1 MGSGQRMTEMT
12 PERRTRGARPR
23 PQGAL
28 GLLSR
33 SLGMASGGEAPLI
46 WGGGLPISPPRL
58 CLPWMGPAG
67 GVRPDQRRPMPLS
80 AWWCSE
86 GTWQGHAG
94 GSRGKALSAAC
105 GPSIPMQAADAMI
118 YGMRMKF
125 ESFSQCR
132 DPDFHKKLLNFVA
145 LCTSLGAGEGGLN
158 ALLDPSRRG
167 CLPMGNL
174 CDQIPGKRPR
184 GITGSG
190 GTNNS
195 DRKGTQYPFEQLN
208 IDPAGL
214 RRTPSHERK
223 HLGELVW

>member
-1 MGSGQRMTEMT
+1 MPRCNLRQGAAAAGSWVTDTPGPPQCMGSGQRMTEMT
-12 PERRTRGARPR
+12 PERRKRGARPR

-33 SLGMASGGEAPLI
+33 SLGMASGGEAPLV

-67 GVRPDQRRPMPLS
+67 GVRPDQRHPMPPS

-145 LCTSLGAGEGGLN
+145 LCTSLGVEEEGAQCTAGSL
-158 ALLDPSRRG
+158 A
-167 CLPMGNL
+167 
-174 CDQIPGKRPR
+174 
-184 GITGSG
+184 
-190 GTNNS
+190 
-195 DRKGTQYPFEQLN
+195 
-208 IDPAGL
+208 AGL
-214 RRTPSHERK
+214 PPEGQSLRSDPWEKTPWDYRERRH
-223 HLGELVW
+223 